1 MALDNGGAL
10 CACPSPAPPT
20 EGLAFAFLPGRSDPR
35 LGKWAARHSLT
46 TEAELLEKSITY
58 EEVDVNFTPEEW
70 ALLDPSQKSLY
81 KDVTLETYKHLTALG
96 IKGHILER
104 NPLNVINVVK
114 PLQIAVTARVIKELI
129 VERNPMNVIDVV
141 KPFHNSV
148 VSKSIK

>member
-1 MALDNGGAL
+1 MLGLAP
-10 CACPSPAPPT
+10 PSPLDGCW
-20 EGLAFAFLPGRSDPR
+20 GLRRSSEEAAAEEPR
-35 LGKWAARHSLT
+35 ERKRSPRAAGDIARG
-46 TEAELLEKSITY
+46 KSITY

-81 KDVTLETYKHLTALG
+81 KDVMLDTYKHLTAIG

-114 PLQIAVTARVIKELI
+114 PLQIAVTARAIKEFI
-129 VERNPMNVIDVV
+129 VERNPMNVINVV